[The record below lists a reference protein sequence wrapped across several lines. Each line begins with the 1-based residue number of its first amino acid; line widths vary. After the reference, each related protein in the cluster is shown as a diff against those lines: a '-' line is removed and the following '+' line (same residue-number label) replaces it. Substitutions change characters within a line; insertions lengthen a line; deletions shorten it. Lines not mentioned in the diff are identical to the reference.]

1 MSQLNLTFVVDAG
14 KTRTQIGLKK
24 NVNKILFTNGA
35 SAGELQVVF
44 SPAGKIEKDGGG
56 SLPGDTLK
64 LSPGKSE
71 FLKFKGNPGVGD
83 KVNYTAKIGAALPED
98 PIIIID

>member
-1 MSQLNLTFVVDAG
+1 MSQLNLTFVVDGG

-35 SAGELQVVF
+35 LAGDLTVVF
-44 SPAGKIEKDGGG
+44 SPGGRIEKDGGG
-56 SLPGDTLK
+56 SLPGDTLT
-64 LSPGKSE
+64 LLPGKSA
-71 FLKFKGNPGVGD
+71 FLKFKGNPGIGD
-83 KVNYTAKIGAALPED
+83 KVNYTAQIVGANPED